1 MGDKEGD
8 HVGDQDRRELGRYL
22 IDLII
27 GLDDKTQKWIE
38 FLIGVESGVGVALG
52 FLLRPGEGNAAQQVI
67 TRVSSSSH

>member
-8 HVGDQDRRELGRYL
+8 HVGDQDRRELGR
-22 IDLII
+22 
-27 GLDDKTQKWIE
+27 LDDKTQKWIE
-38 FLIGVESGVGVALG
+38 FLIGVESGLGVALG